1 MKFTH
6 LIAAGLM
13 VVGLGGTSTAASAQD
28 YRGDRGYN
36 QRYDR
41 GDDRRFNRRDDRRYD
56 RRAYRNNG
64 RHYGWDRG
72 RRHGWNTNRRNCRVQ
87 WQHHR
92 RVTVCY
98 R

>member
-13 VVGLGGTSTAASAQD
+13 IAGLGVTSTAASAQD
-28 YRGDRGYN
+28 YRGDRGHG

-41 GDDRRFNRRDDRRYD
+41 RDDRNHGRHYRGD
-56 RRAYRNNG
+56 RG
-64 RHYGWDRG
+64 RHYGWNN
-72 RRHGWNTNRRNCRVQ
+72 HGRNCRVE
-87 WQHHR
+87 WRHHR

>member
-13 VVGLGGTSTAASAQD
+13 VAGLGVTSTAASAQD
-28 YRGDRGYN
+28 YRGGGYD
-36 QRYDR
+36 QRYD
-41 GDDRRFNRRDDRRYD
+41 RRDDRRDD
-56 RRAYRNNG
+56 RRFDRRDDRRDYRDHG

-72 RRHGWNTNRRNCRVQ
+72 RRYGWNNRRNCRVQ
-87 WQHHR
+87 WRNHR

>member
-13 VVGLGGTSTAASAQD
+13 VAGLGVTATAASAQD
-28 YRGDRGYN
+28 YRGDRGYD

-41 GDDRRFNRRDDRRYD
+41 RDDGRDDRRFDRRDDRRD
-56 RRAYRNNG
+56 YRDHG

-72 RRHGWNTNRRNCRVQ
+72 RHYGWNNRGRNCRVE